1 MTMKRVLLA
10 SSAVAIILAM
20 SPVAE
25 ASGSLYFSAFGGAN
39 WLRSD
44 ANPFLSSS
52 SSTSQSLR
60 ASADTGFVIGAAV
73 GLHLDNWLNG
83 LRAEWEASYRRNKVH
98 GIWTESGTSSG
109 PFEGRESTFAM
120 MANVWYDINIG
131 SKLVPYVGGGVGAA
145 TAQNSGVIIDVSRI
159 AFVDATFDNRYFG
172 MAWQLGAGVHYEFMH
187 GANIGLGYR
196 YFRGPDFHYAGV
208 SGGEGSIDDWIGTIK
223 NENHEVM
230 VDLTIDID

>member
-1 MTMKRVLLA
+1 MIMKRVLLA
-10 SSAVAIILAM
+10 SSAAAAILAL

-25 ASGSLYFSAFGGAN
+25 ASGPLYFSAFGGAN
-39 WLRSD
+39 WLRSA
-44 ANPFLSSS
+44 ANTFATDSG
-52 SSTSQSLR
+52 STSQSLSV
-60 ASADTGFVIGAAV
+60 SADTGFVVGAAV
-73 GLHLDNWLNG
+73 GMHMDNWLNG
-83 LRAEWEASYRRNKVH
+83 LRAEFEASYRRNKVH
-98 GIWTESGTSSG
+98 GVWTEESGSSSG

-159 AFVDATFDNRYFG
+159 PFVDANFDNRYFG

-187 GANIGLGYR
+187 GANVGLGYR

-208 SGGEGSIDDWIGTIK
+208 SGGEGDDWIGTIK